1 MVLAEPGGEGG
12 GPGPP
17 KLGRAQPDFGFS
29 RSPGQ
34 LLWKEAGCRKKGDTY
49 FLLEK
54 SQLLSTLLRHP
65 FLVSSFIVWGCL
77 THPRRPTPT

>member
-1 MVLAEPGGEGG
+1 MVPAEPGGEGG

-34 LLWKEAGCRKKGDTY
+34 LLWKEAGCRKKGDT
-49 FLLEK
+49 
-54 SQLLSTLLRHP
+54 
-65 FLVSSFIVWGCL
+65 
-77 THPRRPTPT
+77 